1 MEKKEYIER
10 GAMISRLE
18 YYYSHTSGDI
28 QYAYGVA
35 LREVRS
41 APAADVV
48 EVVHGEWKIVSESY
62 RLFDDYDE
70 AYFVK
75 CPFCDRTYYVPFEFE
90 EEKMIAYARE
100 HYPYCHC
107 GAKMDGGKHETD

>member
-1 MEKKEYIER
+1 MDEKKEYIER
-10 GAMISRLE
+10 GALI
-18 YYYSHTSGDI
+18 
-28 QYAYGVA
+28 
-35 LREVRS
+35 RELHECGIFPVIVRRTIER

-48 EVVHGEWKIVSESY
+48 EVVHGEWEIVSESY

-70 AYFVK
+70 AYSVK

-100 HYPYCHC
+100 HYPFCHC
-107 GAKMDGGKHETD
+107 GAKMDGERKEE

>member
-10 GAMISRLE
+10 GAI
-18 YYYSHTSGDI
+18 
-28 QYAYGVA
+28 
-35 LREVRS
+35 LRKSEPMFDGQKHCTAVNTGFIYT

-48 EVVHGEWKIVSESY
+48 EVVHGEWEIVSESY

-70 AYFVK
+70 AFYVK

-100 HYPYCHC
+100 HYPFCHC
-107 GAKMDGGKHETD
+107 GAKMDGGNRSADA

>member
-1 MEKKEYIER
+1 MNEKKEYIER
-10 GAMISRLE
+10 GA
-18 YYYSHTSGDI
+18 
-28 QYAYGVA
+28 A
-35 LREVRS
+35 LAAIAGQPSELHYPSWYKGNIMEV
-41 APAADVV
+41 PAADVAP
-48 EVVHGEWKIVSESY
+48 VVHGEWEIVSESY

-70 AYFVK
+70 AFSVK
-75 CPFCDRTYYVPFEFE
+75 CPFCDRIYYVPFEFE

>member
-10 GAMISRLE
+10 GALLQKNMYGNTAPITHRTYAEQLIS
-18 YYYSHTSGDI
+18 
-28 QYAYGVA
+28 
-35 LREVRS
+35 S

-48 EVVHGEWKIVSESY
+48 EVVHGEWEIVSESY

-70 AYFVK
+70 AFHVK

-100 HYPYCHC
+100 HYPFCHC